1 MTNLENK
8 EMELPVKEEV
18 VASAEEVAVV
28 GNDVENTAETEVT
41 DCSLENNEVSETTET
56 EVAEYK
62 TLDATE
68 IFSDRR
74 YAIGKAKKL
83 MNGKFGG
90 GFYASY
96 LQDTGSKTGHL
107 QLTIEYPDGQIKRV
121 YLAKN
126 CFKPLEN
133 ESDGLAKVEVDG
145 KEIVPKK
152 NERLL
157 YGDFR
162 ALEKY
167 ETPNMPIPSKVLWKL
182 IIDNYEK
189 IPVVAV
195 YQTEDFE
202 GIYWQLYGIAAE
214 EASKNIA
221 SSRINKVSFL
231 VTREEME
238 EVASDNGWTL
248 SQLRTELNLR
258 GMLIKDKPL
267 MRDGNIIANSY
278 QFTKKV
284 GGKNH
289 RFYAIRKR
297 VDVTI
302 EKEADEDAL
311 MEFTEST
318 YETEQEKELRE
329 LRMAK
334 MRLENEVK
342 EKDNKI
348 YEIFR
353 TRVPDATFNEIHG
366 RIWEE

>member
-8 EMELPVKEEV
+8 AMELPVQEEV
-18 VASAEEVAVV
+18 VASVEEVA
-28 GNDVENTAETEVT
+28 ES
-41 DCSLENNEVSETTET
+41 SLENNELTEPKVAEP
-56 EVAEYK
+56 EVTEYK
-62 TLDATE
+62 TVNATE
-68 IFSDRR
+68 IFSNRR
-74 YAIGKAKKL
+74 YSIGKAKKL

-90 GFYASY
+90 GFYVSY
-96 LQDTGSKTGHL
+96 LQDTGSKTGYL
-107 QLTIEYPDGQIKRV
+107 QLSIEYPDGQIKRV

-126 CFKPLEN
+126 CFKILEN
-133 ESDGLAKVEVDG
+133 ESDGLVKLETEG
-145 KEIVPKK
+145 KEITPEMNK
-152 NERLL
+152 RLH

-189 IPVVAV
+189 IPVVPV

-202 GIYWQLYGIAAE
+202 GIYWQLYGIVAN
-214 EASKNIA
+214 EASTNII
-221 SSRINKVSFL
+221 STRINEVRFL
-231 VTREEME
+231 VTKEEME
-238 EVASDNGWTL
+238 EVALDNGWTL

-258 GMLIKDKPL
+258 GMLIKDKPI
-267 MRDGNIIANSY
+267 MRDGRIIANSY
-278 QFTKKV
+278 QFTQKV
-284 GGKNH
+284 NGKNH
-289 RFYAIRKR
+289 RYYAIRKL

-302 EKEADEDAL
+302 EKENDEDAL
-311 MEFTEST
+311 MEFTENI

-329 LRMAK
+329 LRMANE
-334 MRLENEVK
+334 RLKREVK

-366 RIWEE
+366 RVWEE